1 MKKITL
7 LFAFIAV
14 SVFAFA
20 QNTLQFQQVEQTCE
34 LSKVENY
41 SNEQLVHNFS
51 KQTPFWSEDFGG
63 DTLLPAGWTTVDNT
77 GNDYV
82 WVWSDTVPGGA
93 FSINNQPFE
102 STTAAN
108 GFVVLNSDSYNSIGD
123 SVINPSYIDMDSYI
137 QTPAIDCSG
146 RPAIVLRFEQYFR
159 WCCSPAAHLSAWIS
173 NDGFTWT
180 EFDVRGATVTNDASP
195 NPDIV
200 EINISAIAA
209 NQPTVYIRWH
219 KQDASHYYWM
229 VDDIEL
235 IEAPD
240 NDIIL
245 KHIYPEFKYLN
256 GGFYNQTPKQQV
268 MNIYF
273 GADVYNFGNNDQT
286 NITLNVQV
294 DDFSSVVYDETG
306 IPIAS
311 LASNA
316 SDSLAID
323 TLTPFLPPPIVKA
336 YNATFTVSSDSID
349 ENPTNNVDT
358 ITFSVSD
365 TVYARDNGIITGKV
379 SPCGYVDGGEDG
391 DRFGVTYDI
400 NAIDTVSSMSAYIHK
415 NTELGGT
422 IFFKLFYF
430 DPIIPDWVEILS
442 SDIFDIIDSSDID
455 TWVTLPFILTGAEVL
470 AEGSYMAAIEFYFYG
485 LKIWIAEDT
494 ETPQEIWSTRW
505 FLMTNP
511 SWYAFSNYAKSPFI
525 RLNFKSGT
533 IPLTAT
539 ITEVTDVSCYGG
551 SDGSATVTASGGTP
565 PYTYLWDDAS
575 SQTTDT
581 ASNLPAGNYSVI
593 VTDSNLSTETAYVTI
608 TQPLTAVTITLDS
621 TNHVSTPG
629 GSDGAI
635 YITVTDGLIPYT
647 FLWSNDSTNQDID
660 SLASGWYFVTV
671 TDYNLC
677 TATQSI
683 YVLETDTLCPI
694 TITIEVTN
702 VSCNGGNDGSAT
714 VTPANGTPPYNYEWS
729 NGQTDSTATNLS
741 AGTYT
746 VVVNDDSC
754 TVFDYVII
762 TEPALLT
769 ANITGSD
776 VLCNGGND
784 GSADLTVTGGTIS
797 YDYSWSTTE
806 TTEDISGLSIGTY
819 YVTVTDTNLCATT
832 ESVVIGEPA
841 PLVTSIV
848 GIDVLCN
855 GGADGSADLTVTGGT
870 IPYDYSWSTT
880 ETNEDISGLS
890 IGTYYVTVT
899 DGNLCT
905 ITNFI
910 TITEPDT
917 ISIQYTTTDAFSGGT
932 GGGTVTANP
941 TGGTPPYTT
950 YVWSDG
956 QTTQTA
962 TNLDAGTYIVTVTDA
977 NGCTGV
983 NDAIEVQEIVCSLA
997 AVINPASI
1005 QNVSCNGGNDGSATV
1020 VVITDGVP
1028 PYEYNWNDDPFQTTE
1043 TAAALAA
1050 GINYVTVTDSMYCTS
1065 VASIDIGEPP
1075 PITITCGAGCV
1086 TDASSPVANDGS
1098 INIQVTGGTPFYSYL
1113 WAPGGETTQDISG
1126 LYPDMYYVQ
1135 VTDANDCTAGIFIEV
1150 GIITSINE
1158 ISNNDVINIYPN
1170 PTKGELYI
1178 TNAENSTIY
1187 VFNII
1192 GEVLISIDNAA
1203 TVNTI
1208 DISSFAEGAYIVR
1221 IVSDKYVVT
1230 KKINLIK

>member
-1 MKKITL
+1 M
-7 LFAFIAV
+7 
-14 SVFAFA
+14 
-20 QNTLQFQQVEQTCE
+20 
-34 LSKVENY
+34 
-41 SNEQLVHNFS
+41 
-51 KQTPFWSEDFGG
+51 
-63 DTLLPAGWTTVDNT
+63 
-77 GNDYV
+77 
-82 WVWSDTVPGGA
+82 
-93 FSINNQPFE
+93 
-102 STTAAN
+102 
-108 GFVVLNSDSYNSIGD
+108 
-123 SVINPSYIDMDSYI
+123 
-137 QTPAIDCSG
+137 
-146 RPAIVLRFEQYFR
+146 
-159 WCCSPAAHLSAWIS
+159 
-173 NDGFTWT
+173 
-180 EFDVRGATVTNDASP
+180 
-195 NPDIV
+195 
-200 EINISAIAA
+200 
-209 NQPTVYIRWH
+209 
-219 KQDASHYYWM
+219 
-229 VDDIEL
+229 
-235 IEAPD
+235 
-240 NDIIL
+240 
-245 KHIYPEFKYLN
+245 
-256 GGFYNQTPKQQV
+256 
-268 MNIYF
+268 
-273 GADVYNFGNNDQT
+273 
-286 NITLNVQV
+286 
-294 DDFSSVVYDETG
+294 
-306 IPIAS
+306 
-311 LASNA
+311 
-316 SDSLAID
+316 
-323 TLTPFLPPPIVKA
+323 
-336 YNATFTVSSDSID
+336 
-349 ENPTNNVDT
+349 
-358 ITFSVSD
+358 
-365 TVYARDNGIITGKV
+365 
-379 SPCGYVDGGEDG
+379 
-391 DRFGVTYDI
+391 
-400 NAIDTVSSMSAYIHK
+400 
-415 NTELGGT
+415 
-422 IFFKLFYF
+422 
-430 DPIIPDWVEILS
+430 
-442 SDIFDIIDSSDID
+442 
-455 TWVTLPFILTGAEVL
+455 
-470 AEGSYMAAIEFYFYG
+470 
-485 LKIWIAEDT
+485 
-494 ETPQEIWSTRW
+494 
-505 FLMTNP
+505 
-511 SWYAFSNYAKSPFI
+511 
-525 RLNFKSGT
+525 
-533 IPLTAT
+533 
-539 ITEVTDVSCYGG
+539 
-551 SDGSATVTASGGTP
+551 
-565 PYTYLWDDAS
+565 
-575 SQTTDT
+575 
-581 ASNLPAGNYSVI
+581 
-593 VTDSNLSTETAYVTI
+593 
-608 TQPLTAVTITLDS
+608 
-621 TNHVSTPG
+621 
-629 GSDGAI
+629 
-635 YITVTDGLIPYT
+635 
-647 FLWSNDSTNQDID
+647 
-660 SLASGWYFVTV
+660 
-671 TDYNLC
+671 
-677 TATQSI
+677 
-683 YVLETDTLCPI
+683 
-694 TITIEVTN
+694 
-702 VSCNGGNDGSAT
+702 
-714 VTPANGTPPYNYEWS
+714 
-729 NGQTDSTATNLS
+729 
-741 AGTYT
+741 
-746 VVVNDDSC
+746 
-754 TVFDYVII
+754 
-762 TEPALLT
+762 LT

-819 YVTVTDTNLCATT
+819 YVTVTDTNLCATTESVVIGEPAPLVTSIVGIDVLCNGGADGSADLTVTGGTIPYDYTWSTTETNEDISGLSIGIYYVTVTDTNLCVTT

-1187 VFNII
+1187 VYNII
-1192 GEVLISIDNAA
+1192 GEVLYSIDNAA